1 MFSVYGV
8 SGRLFMGA
16 ASDLPQV
23 PGVRALLRSRPVGA
37 IGLDPS
43 ASETG
48 ENQRRAAAPAGP
60 GLGGRTA
67 AAYESTLPTQ
77 RRPLTQVQ
85 EVMSLQPTTLP
96 LDMAAETAQ
105 RWLAE
110 QGWGQAP
117 VVNARG
123 VLVGMLLARA
133 AQGVPGNSV
142 RDLMLS
148 PVPSVQPATE
158 LRQVAKVLLD
168 TGLPALPVVDEQ
180 GAVIGLVS
188 RLDLLRALAHD
199 PPLDLWS

>member
-16 ASDLPQV
+16 ASDMPQV
-23 PGVRALLRSRPVGA
+23 PGVRSLLRSRPIGA

-48 ENQRRAAAPAGP
+48 ENQRRAIAPGGP
-60 GLGGRTA
+60 GLGRTA
-67 AAYESTLPTQ
+67 AAYGNSVPAQ
-77 RRPLTQVQ
+77 RRPLTLVQ
-85 EVMSLQPTTLP
+85 DVMTAQPTAVSVA
-96 LDMAAETAQ
+96 MEAEQAL
-105 RWLAE
+105 RLLVE

-117 VVNARG
+117 VVNAQG
-123 VLVGMLLARA
+123 VLVGMLVVGA
-133 AQGVPGNSV
+133 AQASPGKLV
-142 RDLMLS
+142 ADLMLS
-148 PVPSVQPATE
+148 PVPSVQALTE

-180 GAVIGLVS
+180 GTVTGLVS
-188 RLDLLRALAHD
+188 RFDLLRALAHD

>member
-16 ASDLPQV
+16 ASDMPQV
-23 PGVRALLRSRPVGA
+23 PGVRSLLRSRPVGA

-48 ENQRRAAAPAGP
+48 ENQRRAVAPGGSA
-60 GLGGRTA
+60 LGRTA
-67 AAYESTLPTQ
+67 AAYGNAAPTQ
-77 RRPLTQVQ
+77 RRPLTLVQ
-85 EVMSLQPTTLP
+85 DVMTAQPTAVSLGQP
-96 LDMAAETAQ
+96 VAQ
-105 RWLAE
+105 ALRLLAE
-110 QGWGQAP
+110 QEWGQAP
-117 VVNARG
+117 VVNEHG
-123 VLVGMLLARA
+123 VLVGLLVA
-133 AQGVPGNSV
+133 AAAGATNGTTVA
-142 RDLMLS
+142 DLMLS
-148 PVPSVQPATE
+148 PVPSVQAVTE

-188 RLDLLRALAHD
+188 RFDLLRALAHD